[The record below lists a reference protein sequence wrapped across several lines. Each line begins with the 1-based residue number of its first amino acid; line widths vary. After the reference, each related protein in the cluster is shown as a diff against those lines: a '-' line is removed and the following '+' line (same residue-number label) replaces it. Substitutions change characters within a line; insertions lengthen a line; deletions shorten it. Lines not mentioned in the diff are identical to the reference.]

1 MKLGTGSG
9 GGQIS
14 VNMGLPPF
22 SSQACSFSTDALG
35 PELFPKPNAIVWFG
49 QAPRCPTPGLDADFR
64 FGQPHEPARMCARDL
79 ASGLAVREPENS
91 ALGRSPTS

>member
-35 PELFPKPNAIVWFG
+35 PELFPETERYRLVWSSAAVPNARTRCRFSVW
-49 QAPRCPTPGLDADFR
+49 
-64 FGQPHEPARMCARDL
+64 
-79 ASGLAVREPENS
+79 S
-91 ALGRSPTS
+91 AA